1 MKGILQVNSFRIR
14 PVGKYYNSASVSYEI
29 IIFPQFTGDFQDFIN
44 EVISPT
50 ICKSIWISVR
60 QVGVSF
66 IPRAIVGMSID
77 ENKVVSRLNSHPIV
91 TVPLWEGAPTSDR
104 DKWTVDLI
112 NHLLNDLGELANLI
126 MACQLDKSDEA
137 VFKHS

>member
-1 MKGILQVNSFRIR
+1 
-14 PVGKYYNSASVSYEI
+14 
-29 IIFPQFTGDFQDFIN
+29 
-44 EVISPT
+44 
-50 ICKSIWISVR
+50 
-60 QVGVSF
+60 
-66 IPRAIVGMSID
+66 MSID

-126 MACQLDKSDEA
+126 MAC
-137 VFKHS
+137 